1 MEKELESDI
10 ILFIVNFSN
19 KEGDIMN
26 KLTFDYSK
34 AKGFLLQNEI
44 ECMEPFV
51 KVAHDMIHNKTG
63 EGNDQEER
71 IFERIQHWKREQL
84 SGV

>member
-10 ILFIVNFSN
+10 ILFIVNFRS

-26 KLTFDYSK
+26 KLTFDYCK

-63 EGNDQEER
+63 EGNDFLGWVELP
-71 IFERIQHWKREQL
+71 KNCD
-84 SGV
+84 